1 MTQAA
6 AIYGSTGSRL
16 STIPFSHPD
25 RVPAQRNIR
34 RAWHHFWE
42 FKKDKEKTSEVF
54 RFFEHLPWLDMPERV
69 RNFLST
75 DHGKYVFETE
85 PFLPDILDD
94 HEMLRREYPAGSLAH
109 EYCDYM
115 EREGLSAAG
124 LVAEYDDFRG
134 ERPRLDDQ
142 IEWYA
147 DRLRDT
153 HDLLH
158 LLTTIGRDTLG
169 EQALGAFVF
178 KQRPSHGHLILG
190 YAGAAVIKANVKT
203 KAPVMRAIHD
213 CKQAGKACEPIAEQ
227 SIRELLAMTIDE
239 ARAFLNIQPVAW
251 YQKCQSIWA
260 EEGIDPLK
268 ILANDA
274 KASIYRKDTVPSPDE
289 LSRGPS
295 VFAMDDKS
303 ASENAPGEDAETP
316 RERA

>member
-1 MTQAA
+1 MTEAA
-6 AIYGSTGSRL
+6 TVARAEGSRL

-25 RVPAQRNIR
+25 RVPAKRNIR

-54 RFFEHLPWLDMPERV
+54 RFFEHLPWLDMPEHV
-69 RNFLST
+69 REYLST
-75 DHGKYVFETE
+75 QRGQYVFETE

-94 HEMLRREYPAGSLAH
+94 HDMLRRDYPGGSLAH
-109 EYCDYM
+109 DYCDYM

-134 ERPRLDDQ
+134 DRPRLDDQ

-169 EQALGAFVF
+169 EQALGAYVF
-178 KQRPSHGHLILG
+178 QQRPSHGHLILG

-203 KAPVMRAIHD
+203 RAPVLRAIHD
-213 CKQAGKACEPIAEQ
+213 AKQSGKSCRPIAEE

-239 ARAFLNIQPVAW
+239 ARSHLGIGPVKW
-251 YQKCQSIWA
+251 YQKCQDIWE

-268 ILANDA
+268 ILADDA
-274 KASIYRKDTVPSPDE
+274 KTSVYREDPVLSPEE
-289 LSRGPS
+289 LSKGPS
-295 VFAMDDKS
+295 VFTMQEQPAQEKTQESQD
-303 ASENAPGEDAETP
+303 
-316 RERA
+316 RHERA